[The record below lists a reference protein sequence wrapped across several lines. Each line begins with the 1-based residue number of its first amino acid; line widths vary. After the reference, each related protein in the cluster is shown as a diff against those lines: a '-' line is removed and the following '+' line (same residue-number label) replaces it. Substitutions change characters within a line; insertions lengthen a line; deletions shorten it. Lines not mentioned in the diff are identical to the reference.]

1 MRWIAVFMTCISGT
15 AIAADPMFCR
25 ASGSNLE
32 CTHYTIESC
41 QMAVRSFGGA
51 CVTNPGASSPSIP
64 RPTINDILNGRNGAQ
79 MGSDAFNEGIE
90 STRRSQILIDLP
102 RLIKKSYTVKPE
114 DRTKLLGDIA
124 KLDPAAAESVQRR
137 WWEEEDRAKQSQP
150 AALTFTC
157 NDDNGEPYI
166 TTDPK
171 PGCVVR

>member
-1 MRWIAVFMTCISGT
+1 
-15 AIAADPMFCR
+15 
-25 ASGSNLE
+25 
-32 CTHYTIESC
+32 
-41 QMAVRSFGGA
+41 
-51 CVTNPGASSPSIP
+51 
-64 RPTINDILNGRNGAQ
+64 
-79 MGSDAFNEGIE
+79 MGSDAFIEGIE

-166 TTDPK
+166 TTEPK